1 MEEIDSFGLKRI
13 EGKVPQSELLWQGEP
28 IGLKVDGI
36 FIEKQYRTEVWYLLF
51 LTENLPYEEGLHIY
65 LLNSERRLLDAL
77 ELGGPYASAI
87 LKDVKPERET
97 ALTFS
102 FFGGDQWRLEV
113 RRVPQAGLNLTL
125 FSPLKFKHR
134 LFARRWLDLRRLS

>member
-1 MEEIDSFGLKRI
+1 MKEINFFGLKRI
-13 EGKVPQSELLWQGEP
+13 EGEMPQSELLWQGEP

-36 FIEKQYRTEVWYLLF
+36 WIEKQYRVEVGYLLF
-51 LTENLPYEEGLHIY
+51 LTENSPYEEGLHIY
-65 LLNSERRLLDAL
+65 LLNSERHLLDAL
-77 ELGGPYASAI
+77 ELGGPYAPAI

-113 RRVPQAGLNLTL
+113 RRVPQAGLNIPL
-125 FSPLKFKHR
+125 FSPLKFKR
-134 LFARRWLDLRRLS
+134 SLLARRWLDLRRLS